1 MDSFSSHG
9 RELRKIFYKFVHC
22 QLSSVK
28 YKLAHLEL
36 FNVKYKFL
44 HLQLFG
50 VKFLFSEKPYIS
62 QAELFSRYKQIFEV
76 PHPVHEYTIT
86 RIPNKRY
93 QTNTVRTFWGT
104 RRTAALSY
112 LGVDHFSRY
121 CTKYTESKR
130 TWKSKM
136 LFQTAEHE
144 IQNILILTW
153 YFGST

>member
-62 QAELFSRYKQIFEV
+62 QAELSSRYKEIFEV
-76 PHPVHEYTIT
+76 PHPVHEYTIM

-93 QTNTVRTFWGT
+93 QTNTVRTF
-104 RRTAALSY
+104 
-112 LGVDHFSRY
+112 
-121 CTKYTESKR
+121 
-130 TWKSKM
+130 
-136 LFQTAEHE
+136 
-144 IQNILILTW
+144 
-153 YFGST
+153 

>member
-9 RELRKIFYKFVHC
+9 RGLRKIFYKFVHF

-50 VKFLFSEKPYIS
+50 VKFLFSEKPYIL
-62 QAELFSRYKQIFEV
+62 QAELSSRYKQIFEV
-76 PHPVHEYTIT
+76 PHPVHEYTIM

-93 QTNTVRTFWGT
+93 QTNTVRTF
-104 RRTAALSY
+104 
-112 LGVDHFSRY
+112 
-121 CTKYTESKR
+121 
-130 TWKSKM
+130 
-136 LFQTAEHE
+136 
-144 IQNILILTW
+144 
-153 YFGST
+153 